1 MDYPVIVSTSNLSVD
16 PDTQKAID
24 EFNARQERLHDPAYL
39 RTPEGKKEARHER
52 NLMRSYK
59 REMKRFERDM
69 ELLRRPLDPR
79 IANERCYLK
88 VRD

>member
-1 MDYPVIVSTSNLSVD
+1 MNKPVVIVTSNRCID
-16 PDTQKAID
+16 PNTQKAID

-39 RTPEGKKEARHER
+39 RTPAGKKEARHER

-59 REMKRFERDM
+59 REMKRFDRDM

-79 IANERCYLK
+79 IANERLCSK